1 MWRVLYWNVA
11 MKHSRLW
18 GTRLTHRIWFQKTD
32 NEISAIFID
41 WFWSEPWWK
50 DVLSCKSTF
59 PYNFGWILQRSQTYM
74 KPKNFVI
81 LFTNYEHKCNV
92 MFNYLTFFRRK
103 FRYHNPSVAI
113 PKKTRHRV
121 EQLHILWNRCPLS
134 ASVPLFEELFQI
146 SRNLVH
152 NLWNYSTQYGT
163 VPLCVGL
170 LGCCPLRWNNA
181 FVTFLTSIQLSTSP
195 DLPSKTGQHR
205 QRCWQ
210 GGKKLGKLGPALELG
225 FGIWNWGLGSESA
238 GGYWGLDL
246 ELGAGI

>member
-1 MWRVLYWNVA
+1 
-11 MKHSRLW
+11 
-18 GTRLTHRIWFQKTD
+18 
-32 NEISAIFID
+32 
-41 WFWSEPWWK
+41 
-50 DVLSCKSTF
+50 
-59 PYNFGWILQRSQTYM
+59 
-74 KPKNFVI
+74 
-81 LFTNYEHKCNV
+81 

-210 GGKKLGKLGPALELG
+210 GKKFWQTGAGIGTGVWNLELG
-225 FGIWNWGLGSESA
+225 ARVWKCGWVPGAGTGAGIWNWERGSNTGGGYWRLGSESW
-238 GGYWGLDL
+238 GGY
-246 ELGAGI
+246 LGQGFGKEAGAVIWK

>member
-1 MWRVLYWNVA
+1 
-11 MKHSRLW
+11 
-18 GTRLTHRIWFQKTD
+18 
-32 NEISAIFID
+32 
-41 WFWSEPWWK
+41 
-50 DVLSCKSTF
+50 
-59 PYNFGWILQRSQTYM
+59 
-74 KPKNFVI
+74 
-81 LFTNYEHKCNV
+81 

-134 ASVPLFEELFQI
+134 AYVPLFEELFQI
-146 SRNLVH
+146 SRNLVL

-170 LGCCPLRWNNA
+170 LGYCPLRWNNA

-210 GGKKLGKLGPALELG
+210 GKKFWQTGA
-225 FGIWNWGLGSESA
+225 GIGTGVWN
-238 GGYWGLDL
+238 L
-246 ELGAGI
+246 ELGARIWKCGWVLGAGSGTGSGDLILAVGTGGWDLKVGADTWGWDLEKRLGLWSGSRTWERESGAWGWDLEYESPFLSSSISQRPLYHTPVPNASPQ